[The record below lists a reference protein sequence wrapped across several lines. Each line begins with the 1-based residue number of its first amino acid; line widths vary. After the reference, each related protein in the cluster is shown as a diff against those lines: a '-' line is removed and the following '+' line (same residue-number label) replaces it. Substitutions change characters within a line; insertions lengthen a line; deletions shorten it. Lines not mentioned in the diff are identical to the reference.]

1 MNNGSYA
8 LAVLLLCASS
18 TLAQFPPSQA
28 PPPYINPKTFPPD
41 IAAPTSAP
49 TPEKT
54 SRPLTADA
62 VKRAVETGL
71 RKQAGLASGNIKVNV
86 TEHAV
91 VLYGSVPAD
100 KDDIAARRIAEYYA
114 GERHVEDNLQI
125 GAVSQ

>member
-28 PPPYINPKTFPPD
+28 PPPYITPKTFPPD

-49 TPEKT
+49 TPEKP

-62 VKRAVETGL
+62 VKRAVETRL
-71 RKQAGLASGNIKVNV
+71 RKQAGLASRNIKPNL
-86 TEHAV
+86 TDAAV
-91 VLYGSVPAD
+91 VLYGSLLAT
-100 KDDIAARRIAEYYA
+100 
-114 GERHVEDNLQI
+114 
-125 GAVSQ
+125 